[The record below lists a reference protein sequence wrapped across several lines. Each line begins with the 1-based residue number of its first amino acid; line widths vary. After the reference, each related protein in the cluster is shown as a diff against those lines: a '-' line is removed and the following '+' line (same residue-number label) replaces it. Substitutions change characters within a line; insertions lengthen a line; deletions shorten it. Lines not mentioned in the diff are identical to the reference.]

1 MKSELKPTLFV
12 IFATQR
18 TGSNWL
24 MSMLDHHPSIAAYDE
39 LLEGTGSDWGRQDVE
54 FFEPYYARHRKHNY
68 PFSRA
73 RWLFRY
79 LNESYSPQR
88 GTGAIGMK
96 LMYNQLWRNPLVLIY
111 MVRHR
116 VRVIHLVRKNRLD
129 ILLSKETAE
138 ARQRYHA
145 WQDEAVE
152 TSTVTLDPDNVIS
165 RLTILDLGVR
175 IARCM
180 LMLLPIRHCD
190 VSYEQL
196 MVDPSLVSDILA
208 FLKVRN
214 QPESFTLTSS
224 FRKLNTH
231 SKTDIIENYVEIERA
246 LKGTR
251 FERFLTE

>member
-1 MKSELKPTLFV
+1 MSSRLKPTLFV

-24 MSMLDHHPSIAAYDE
+24 MSMLDNHPSIASYNE
-39 LLEGTGSDWGRQDVE
+39 LLEDTGSDWGRQDVE
-54 FFEPYYARHRKHNY
+54 FFEPYYARHCKHNY

-79 LNESYSPQR
+79 LNELYSPQR
-88 GTGAIGMK
+88 GTEAIGMK
-96 LMYNQLWRNPLVLIY
+96 LMYTQLWHNPSVLIY

-116 VRVIHLVRKNRLD
+116 VRVIHLVRTNHLD
-129 ILLSKETAE
+129 ILLSQETAE
-138 ARQRYHA
+138 ARQQYHA
-145 WQDEAVE
+145 GQDEAVE
-152 TSTVTLDPDNVIS
+152 TPTLTLDPDKVIS
-165 RLTILDLGVR
+165 RLTILELGVR
-175 IARCM
+175 IARCI
-180 LMLLPIRHCD
+180 LMLLPIKHCE

-196 MVDPSLVSDILA
+196 MANPDLVSDILA
-208 FLKVRN
+208 FLKVRT
-214 QPESFTLTSS
+214 QPESSTLVSS

-231 SKTDIIENYVEIERA
+231 SKPDLIENYAEIERA